1 MKKLI
6 AAIIAIMMMA
16 GIAAGVASAEEVKL
30 SREEAMKA
38 VLDYANI
45 KEDQVTFTKVKQ
57 DWENGYQ
64 IWEIEFISNGI
75 EYDFDVDLYSGR
87 ILKADRDRAYD
98 RYDDWDDDRD
108 DFLDDLF
115 DFD

>member
-6 AAIIAIMMMA
+6 AAIIAVMMMA
-16 GIAAGVASAEEVKL
+16 GIAAGAASAEEVKL

-64 IWEIEFISNGI
+64 IWEIEFITNGV

-87 ILKADRDRAYD
+87 ILKADRDRD
-98 RYDDWDDDRD
+98 DDWDDDRD